1 VKRSIGIASVAL
13 LLVATPTLLP
23 AGDPPPGPPW
33 QMTWAEARSHALEHG
48 QPIFIYFT
56 KTY

>member
-1 VKRSIGIASVAL
+1 MLAAAALIAAL
-13 LLVATPTLLP
+13 PAPVL

-33 QMTWAEARSHALEHG
+33 TMTWSEARTRALERG